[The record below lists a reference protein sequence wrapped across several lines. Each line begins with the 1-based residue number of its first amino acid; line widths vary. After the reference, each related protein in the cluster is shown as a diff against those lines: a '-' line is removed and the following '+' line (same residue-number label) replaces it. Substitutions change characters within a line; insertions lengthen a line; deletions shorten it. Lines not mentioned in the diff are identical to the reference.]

1 MRKVRTYPTQ
11 AKLSHFKFAE
21 VRTSSGVCYV
31 KKFLHVSV
39 YLRVLRAFT
48 RTFAIT
54 RLYTLT
60 KGAVHAL
67 AFGFLH
73 EVNLCGFR
81 CVIGSSSKYEN
92 DFSWVTW
99 NEIFTDEECS
109 RNQRSVVSQSAR
121 NCRNLSHYH

>member
-1 MRKVRTYPTQ
+1 MY
-11 AKLSHFKFAE
+11 F
-21 VRTSSGVCYV
+21 
-31 KKFLHVSV
+31 
-39 YLRVLRAFT
+39 RAFT
-48 RTFAIT
+48 CTFAIT
-54 RLYTLT
+54 RLNTLT
-60 KGAVHAL
+60 ERAVRVL

-73 EVNLCGFR
+73 KVNLCGLMCVNLCGLR

-92 DFSWVTW
+92 DFSWVTG